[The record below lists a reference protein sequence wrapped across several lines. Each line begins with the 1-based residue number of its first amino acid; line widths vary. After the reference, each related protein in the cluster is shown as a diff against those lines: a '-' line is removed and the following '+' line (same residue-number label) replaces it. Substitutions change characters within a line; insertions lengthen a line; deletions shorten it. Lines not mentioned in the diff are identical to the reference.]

1 MKYWLFKSEPDA
13 WSWDQQVAQKIEPW
27 TGVRNYAAALNMK
40 NMKKGDL
47 GFFYHSN
54 IGKEIVGIV
63 EVVKEYAPDP
73 TDETGKFGMVEIK
86 AVKAVPKPV
95 TLAEI
100 KATTALA
107 DMALV
112 RQSRLS
118 VGPVRPAEWAL
129 ICKMG
134 GVKA

>member
-1 MKYWLFKSEPDA
+1 MAHWLFNSEPVK
-13 WSWDQQVAQKIEPW
+13 WSWDQQVAKKIEPW

-73 TDETGKFGMVEIK
+73 TDETGKFGMVEVK
-86 AVKAVPKPV
+86 AVKPVPKPI

-100 KATTALA
+100 KATKALA
-107 DMALV
+107 NMALV

-118 VGPVRPAEWAL
+118 VGPVSAEEWAL
-129 ICKMG
+129 LCKMG

>member
-13 WSWDQQVAQKIEPW
+13 WSWDQQFAKKIEPW

-40 NMKKGDL
+40 NMECGDL

-73 TDETGKFGMVEIK
+73 TDESGKFGMVEVK
-86 AVKAVPKPV
+86 AVKPMPKAV

-100 KATTALA
+100 KATKALA
-107 DMALV
+107 NMALV

-118 VGPVRPAEWAL
+118 VGPVSAEEWAL
-129 ICKMG
+129 ICKIG
-134 GVKA
+134 AVKA